1 MCLFVVSVASII
13 TAREWSGLHTVQH
26 LAIIKTPVG
35 STALEEWDYFFF
47 FFYCVVEFYEV
58 HATLIIMS
66 FLVVGIQHP

>member
-26 LAIIKTPVG
+26 LAIINTPVG
-35 STALEEWDYFFF
+35 STALEWDFFS
-47 FFYCVVEFYEV
+47 YCVVEFYEV

-66 FLVVGIQHP
+66 FLVVGIQHPYK